1 VPGRFVAFQFAGGR
15 DAPPPGG
22 AESEPVGMEA
32 ADGPHLDPAELEGM
46 FRAWGVEAVVSLGGK
61 RSAAPPPLSL
71 TVSWVSAYAVSLPL
85 LPSFLLLLPQVPSP
99 PPPPSRWVVL

>member
-1 VPGRFVAFQFAGGR
+1 MFNKPPLTSFPNRRGRRCGRACVVVPGRFVAFHFAGGR

-46 FRAWGVEAVVSLGGK
+46 FRAWGVGAVVSLGER
-61 RSAAPPPLSL
+61 RSVAPPPLSL
-71 TVSWVSAYAVSLPL
+71 TVSCRPML
-85 LPSFLLLLPQVPSP
+85 
-99 PPPPSRWVVL
+99 